1 MITEEY
7 LKDNF
12 LNAYFIDNE
21 RQNIEILTT
30 SEDKKS
36 VLPTIIP
43 YDTKHPYFVALSKFC
58 NIDQLHENT
67 HNKKKK
73 EKEIFEN
80 KVIEIA
86 KKDGLLLDKE
96 SLDTNF
102 YPSLV
107 NAIFKDIENEDHLFA
122 LKLALFELEEIRN
135 SKNED
140 AKKKLRQSKNKLD
153 TIQAA
158 IDCLGKK

>member
-7 LKDNF
+7 LKENF

-36 VLPTIIP
+36 VVPTIIP

-67 HNKKKK
+67 HNKKKN

-86 KKDGLLLDKE
+86 KRDGLISDNSKID
-96 SLDTNF
+96 SNF
-102 YPSLV
+102 FPNLV
-107 NAIFKDIENEDHLFA
+107 KAVFENEDNEDHLFA
-122 LKLALFELEEIRN
+122 IKIALFELEKIRN
-135 SKNED
+135 SKND
-140 AKKKLRQSKNKLD
+140 DMKKKIRQSKTKIEVL
-153 TIQAA
+153 QAA
-158 IDCLGKK
+158 FELIK

>member
-73 EKEIFEN
+73 EREVFEQ

-86 KKDGLLLDKE
+86 KRDGLLVDNNKID
-96 SLDTNF
+96 SNF
-102 YPSLV
+102 FPTLV
-107 NAIFKDIENEDHLFA
+107 KSIFEDEDNADHLFA
-122 LKLALFELEEIRN
+122 IKIALFELEKIRN
-135 SKNED
+135 STNED
-140 AKKKLRQSKNKLD
+140 LKKKIRQAKTKIEALQ
-153 TIQAA
+153 TAFELI
-158 IDCLGKK
+158 K

>member
-7 LKDNF
+7 LKENF

-36 VLPTIIP
+36 VVPTIIP

-67 HNKKKK
+67 HNKKKN

-86 KKDGLLLDKE
+86 KRDGLISDNSKID
-96 SLDTNF
+96 SSFFPN
-102 YPSLV
+102 LV
-107 NAIFKDIENEDHLFA
+107 KAIFENEDNEDHLFA
-122 LKLALFELEEIRN
+122 LKLALFENEKITN
-135 SKNED
+135 SGKDEL
-140 AKKKLRQSKNKLD
+140 KKKLRQSKTKFEVLKVANE
-153 TIQAA
+153 I
-158 IDCLGKK
+158 ISN

>member
-7 LKDNF
+7 LKENF

-36 VLPTIIP
+36 VVPTIIP

-67 HNKKKK
+67 HNKKKN

-86 KKDGLLLDKE
+86 KRDGLISDNSKID
-96 SLDTNF
+96 SSFFPN
-102 YPSLV
+102 LV
-107 NAIFKDIENEDHLFA
+107 KAIFENEDNEDHLFA
-122 LKLALFELEEIRN
+122 LKLALFENEKIIN
-135 SKNED
+135 SGKDEL
-140 AKKKLRQSKNKLD
+140 KKKLRQSKTKFEVLKVANE
-153 TIQAA
+153 I
-158 IDCLGKK
+158 ISN

>member
-86 KKDGLLLDKE
+86 KRDGLLSDNSKID
-96 SLDTNF
+96 SNF
-102 YPSLV
+102 FPILV
-107 NAIFKDIENEDHLFA
+107 KSIFEDEDNEDHLFS
-122 LKLALFELEEIRN
+122 LKLALFETDTIMN
-135 SKNED
+135 SKNNEE
-140 AKKKLRQSKNKLD
+140 KNKLRKSKNKLEV
-153 TIQAA
+153 IQSA
-158 IDCLGKK
+158 LNLFK

>member
-7 LKDNF
+7 LKENF

-36 VLPTIIP
+36 VVPTIIP

-67 HNKKKK
+67 HNKKKN

-86 KKDGLLLDKE
+86 KRDGLISDNSKID
-96 SLDTNF
+96 SNF
-102 YPSLV
+102 FPNLV
-107 NAIFKDIENEDHLFA
+107 KAVFENEDNEDHLFA
-122 LKLALFELEEIRN
+122 IKIALFELEKIRN
-135 SKNED
+135 SKND
-140 AKKKLRQSKNKLD
+140 DMKKKIRQSKTKIEAL
-153 TIQAA
+153 QAA
-158 IDCLGKK
+158 FELIK

>member
-36 VLPTIIP
+36 VVPTIIP

-67 HNKKKK
+67 HNKKKN

-86 KKDGLLLDKE
+86 KRDGLISDNSKID
-96 SLDTNF
+96 SNF
-102 YPSLV
+102 FPNLV
-107 NAIFKDIENEDHLFA
+107 KAVFENEDNEDHLFA
-122 LKLALFELEEIRN
+122 IKIALFELEKIRN
-135 SKNED
+135 SKND
-140 AKKKLRQSKNKLD
+140 DMKKKIRQSKTKIEAL
-153 TIQAA
+153 QAA
-158 IDCLGKK
+158 FELIK

>member
-36 VLPTIIP
+36 VVPTIIP
-43 YDTKHPYFVALSKFC
+43 YDTKHPYFVALSKFIT
-58 NIDQLHENT
+58 IDQIHEST
-67 HNKKKK
+67 YNKKKK
-73 EKEIFEN
+73 EKEIFEQ

-86 KKDGLLLDKE
+86 KRDGLLSNTDKVDNNFFPLVVKTIFAE
-96 SLDTNF
+96 TN
-102 YPSLV
+102 S
-107 NAIFKDIENEDHLFA
+107 DHLFA
-122 LKLALFELEEIRN
+122 LKLSLFEIDKIRN
-135 SKNED
+135 SKNEEL
-140 AKKKLRQSKNKLD
+140 KKQLRQSK
-153 TIQAA
+153 TYIQALECA
-158 IDCLGKK
+158 FDLIK

>member
-21 RQNIEILTT
+21 RKNIEILTT
-30 SEDKKS
+30 TEDKKS

-73 EKEIFEN
+73 EKEVFEN

-86 KKDGLLLDKE
+86 KRDGLLSDNSKID
-96 SLDTNF
+96 SNF
-102 YPSLV
+102 FPNLV
-107 NAIFKDIENEDHLFA
+107 KAIFENEDNEDHLFA
-122 LKLALFELEEIRN
+122 IKIALFELEKIRN
-135 SKNED
+135 SKND
-140 AKKKLRQSKNKLD
+140 DMKKKIRQAKTKIEAL
-153 TIQAA
+153 QAA
-158 IDCLGKK
+158 FELIK

>member
-12 LNAYFIDNE
+12 LNAYFRDNE

-73 EKEIFEN
+73 EKKIFEQ

-86 KKDGLLLDKE
+86 KRDGLLADNSKID
-96 SLDTNF
+96 SNF
-102 YPSLV
+102 FPNLV
-107 NAIFKDIENEDHLFA
+107 KAIFENEDNEDHLFA
-122 LKLALFELEEIRN
+122 IKIALFELEKIRN
-135 SKNED
+135 SKND
-140 AKKKLRQSKNKLD
+140 DMKKKIRQSKTKVQAL
-153 TIQAA
+153 QAA
-158 IDCLGKK
+158 FELIK

>member
-67 HNKKKK
+67 HNKKKN

-86 KKDGLLLDKE
+86 KRDGLLSDNSKID
-96 SLDTNF
+96 SSFFPN
-102 YPSLV
+102 LV
-107 NAIFKDIENEDHLFA
+107 KAVFENEDNEDHLFA
-122 LKLALFELEEIRN
+122 LKLALFETDKVMN
-135 SKNED
+135 SKNNEE
-140 AKKKLRQSKNKLD
+140 KSKLRKSKNKLEV
-153 TIQAA
+153 IQSA
-158 IDCLGKK
+158 LNLFK

>member
-73 EKEIFEN
+73 EKDIFEQKVIDIAKRDGLLTDNSKIDSNFFPNLVKAIFEN
-80 KVIEIA
+80 E
-86 KKDGLLLDKE
+86 D
-96 SLDTNF
+96 
-102 YPSLV
+102 
-107 NAIFKDIENEDHLFA
+107 NEDHLFA
-122 LKLALFELEEIRN
+122 IKIALFELEKIRN
-135 SKNED
+135 SKND
-140 AKKKLRQSKNKLD
+140 DMKKKIRQSKTKIEAL
-153 TIQAA
+153 QAA
-158 IDCLGKK
+158 FELIK

>member
-36 VLPTIIP
+36 VVPTIIP

-67 HNKKKK
+67 HNKKKN

-86 KKDGLLLDKE
+86 KRDGLISDNSKID
-96 SLDTNF
+96 SSFFPN
-102 YPSLV
+102 LV
-107 NAIFKDIENEDHLFA
+107 KAIFENEDNEDHLFA
-122 LKLALFELEEIRN
+122 LKLALFETDKVMN
-135 SKNED
+135 SKNNEE
-140 AKKKLRQSKNKLD
+140 KSKLRKSKNKLEV
-153 TIQAA
+153 IQSA
-158 IDCLGKK
+158 LNLFK

>member
-30 SEDKKS
+30 SKDKKS

-80 KVIEIA
+80 KVMEIA
-86 KKDGLLLDKE
+86 KRDGILKDNYIIDSELFPTLIKALFED
-96 SLDTNF
+96 L
-102 YPSLV
+102 
-107 NAIFKDIENEDHLFA
+107 ENEDHLFA
-122 LKLALFELEEIRN
+122 LKLALFETEKVMI
-135 SKNED
+135 SKN
-140 AKKKLRQSKNKLD
+140 
-153 TIQAA
+153 
-158 IDCLGKK
+158 

>member
-36 VLPTIIP
+36 VVPTIIP

-67 HNKKKK
+67 HNKKKN

-86 KKDGLLLDKE
+86 KRDGLLSDNSKID
-96 SLDTNF
+96 SNF
-102 YPSLV
+102 FPTLV
-107 NAIFKDIENEDHLFA
+107 KSIFEDEKNEDHLFA
-122 LKLALFELEEIRN
+122 LKLALFEIDKIRDSSN
-135 SKNED
+135 DEL
-140 AKKKLRQSKNKLD
+140 KKKLRQSKTKIEALQSAFD
-153 TIQAA
+153 LI
-158 IDCLGKK
+158 K

>member
-1 MITEEY
+1 MITKEY

-36 VLPTIIP
+36 VVPTIIP

-67 HNKKKK
+67 HNKKKN

-86 KKDGLLLDKE
+86 KRDGLISDNSKID
-96 SLDTNF
+96 SNF
-102 YPSLV
+102 FPNLV
-107 NAIFKDIENEDHLFA
+107 KAVFENEDNEDHLFA
-122 LKLALFELEEIRN
+122 IKIALFELEKIRN
-135 SKNED
+135 SKND
-140 AKKKLRQSKNKLD
+140 DMKKKIRQSKTKIEAL
-153 TIQAA
+153 QAA
-158 IDCLGKK
+158 FELIK

>member
-80 KVIEIA
+80 KVMEIA
-86 KKDGLLLDKE
+86 KRDGL
-96 SLDTNF
+96 
-102 YPSLV
+102 
-107 NAIFKDIENEDHLFA
+107 IKDIKTIDSNFFPTLVKSIFENEDNEDHLFA
-122 LKLALFELEEIRN
+122 IKIALFELEKIRN
-135 SKNED
+135 SKND
-140 AKKKLRQSKNKLD
+140 DIKKKIRQAKTKIEAL
-153 TIQAA
+153 QAA
-158 IDCLGKK
+158 FELIK

>member
-36 VLPTIIP
+36 VVPTIIP

-73 EKEIFEN
+73 EKEIFEQ
-80 KVIEIA
+80 KVIDIA
-86 KKDGLLLDKE
+86 KRDGLLTDNSKID
-96 SLDTNF
+96 SNF
-102 YPSLV
+102 FPNLV
-107 NAIFKDIENEDHLFA
+107 KAIFENEDNEDHLFA
-122 LKLALFELEEIRN
+122 IKIALFELEKIRN
-135 SKNED
+135 SKND
-140 AKKKLRQSKNKLD
+140 DMKKKIRQSKTKVEAL
-153 TIQAA
+153 QAA
-158 IDCLGKK
+158 FELIK

>member
-86 KKDGLLLDKE
+86 KRDGLLADNSKID
-96 SLDTNF
+96 SNF
-102 YPSLV
+102 FPTLV
-107 NAIFKDIENEDHLFA
+107 KSIFEDEKNEDHLFA
-122 LKLALFELEEIRN
+122 LKLALFEIDKIRDSSN
-135 SKNED
+135 DEL
-140 AKKKLRQSKNKLD
+140 KKKLRQSKTKIEALQSAFD
-153 TIQAA
+153 LI
-158 IDCLGKK
+158 K

>member
-36 VLPTIIP
+36 VVPTIIP
-43 YDTKHPYFVALSKFC
+43 YDTKHPYFVALSKLC

-67 HNKKKK
+67 HNKKKN
-73 EKEIFEN
+73 EKEIFET

-86 KKDGLLLDKE
+86 KKDGLLVD
-96 SLDTNF
+96 DTKIDSNSF
-102 YPSLV
+102 NKLV
-107 NAIFKDIENEDHLFA
+107 KAIFEQGENVDQLFA
-122 LKLALFELEEIRN
+122 LKLALFEQPAIRDSEN
-135 SKNED
+135 AD
-140 AKKKLRQSKNKLD
+140 LKKKLRQAKNKID
-153 TIQAA
+153 TLKVAFEI
-158 IDCLGKK
+158 IGS

>member
-12 LNAYFIDNE
+12 INAYFIDNE
-21 RQNIEILTT
+21 RENIEILTT
-30 SEDKKS
+30 SVDKKS

-80 KVIEIA
+80 KVMEIA
-86 KKDGLLLDKE
+86 KRDGL
-96 SLDTNF
+96 
-102 YPSLV
+102 
-107 NAIFKDIENEDHLFA
+107 IKDIKTIDSNFFPTLVKSIFENEDNEDHLFA
-122 LKLALFELEEIRN
+122 IKIALFELEKIRN
-135 SKNED
+135 SKND
-140 AKKKLRQSKNKLD
+140 DMKKKIRQSKTKVEAL
-153 TIQAA
+153 QAA
-158 IDCLGKK
+158 FELIK

>member
-73 EKEIFEN
+73 EKEVFEN
-80 KVIEIA
+80 KVIDIA
-86 KKDGLLLDKE
+86 KRDGLLTD
-96 SLDTNF
+96 NF
-102 YPSLV
+102 KIDSNFFPNLV
-107 NAIFKDIENEDHLFA
+107 KAVFENEDNEDHLFA
-122 LKLALFELEEIRN
+122 IKIALFELEKIRN
-135 SKNED
+135 SKND
-140 AKKKLRQSKNKLD
+140 DMKKKIRQSKTKIEAL
-153 TIQAA
+153 QAA
-158 IDCLGKK
+158 FELIK

>member
-30 SEDKKS
+30 GEDKKS

-73 EKEIFEN
+73 EKEVFEN

-86 KKDGLLLDKE
+86 KRDGLISDNSKID
-96 SLDTNF
+96 SNF
-102 YPSLV
+102 FPNLV
-107 NAIFKDIENEDHLFA
+107 KAVFENEDNEDHLFA
-122 LKLALFELEEIRN
+122 IKIALFELEKIRN
-135 SKNED
+135 SKND
-140 AKKKLRQSKNKLD
+140 DMKKKIRQSKTKIEAL
-153 TIQAA
+153 QAA
-158 IDCLGKK
+158 FELIK

>member
-30 SEDKKS
+30 SENKKS

-58 NIDQLHENT
+58 NVDQLHENT
-67 HNKKKK
+67 YNKKKK
-73 EKEIFEN
+73 EREIFEQ
-80 KVIEIA
+80 KVIDIA
-86 KKDGLLLDKE
+86 KRDGLLTDNSKID
-96 SLDTNF
+96 SNF
-102 YPSLV
+102 FPTLV
-107 NAIFKDIENEDHLFA
+107 KALFEDLENEDHLFA
-122 LKLALFELEEIRN
+122 LKL
-135 SKNED
+135 
-140 AKKKLRQSKNKLD
+140 
-153 TIQAA
+153 
-158 IDCLGKK
+158 

>member
-21 RQNIEILTT
+21 RKNIEILTT
-30 SEDKKS
+30 TEDKKS

-73 EKEIFEN
+73 EKEVFEN

-86 KKDGLLLDKE
+86 KRDGLLSDNSKID
-96 SLDTNF
+96 SNF
-102 YPSLV
+102 FPNLV
-107 NAIFKDIENEDHLFA
+107 KAIFENEDNEDHLFA
-122 LKLALFELEEIRN
+122 IKIALFELEKIRN
-135 SKNED
+135 SKND
-140 AKKKLRQSKNKLD
+140 DMKKKIRQSKTKVEAL
-153 TIQAA
+153 QAA
-158 IDCLGKK
+158 FELIK